1 MDTDSLYDTAP
12 HPHLDQQHRAWLAQI
27 ALGQQP
33 ALEQLYRALSGNV
46 YAFVQRRIANPA
58 DADSLVVDTFHEVW
72 HKAGHFAGNSQVKSW
87 IIGIA
92 RHKMLDLMRQQKRQ
106 QSSDI
111 DDHADELIDHSP
123 APLEQLVEQQ
133 QAAWVASCMDKL
145 PSEQRDSLHLFF
157 YEGMSLAEISV
168 VQNCPDNTIKTR
180 LFHAKRKIKECLSR
194 WLSASDEEGYH
205 V

>member
-1 MDTDSLYDTAP
+1 MDTTRAADDAD
-12 HPHLDQQHRAWLAQI
+12 HQHRAWLAQI
-27 ALGQQP
+27 AQQQQP

-46 YAFVQRRIANPA
+46 YAYVQRRVGNSA
-58 DADSLVVDTFHEVW
+58 DADSIVVDTFHEVW

-92 RHKMLDLMRQQKRQ
+92 RHKMLDLLRKQKSQ
-106 QSSDI
+106 ASSDI
-111 DDHADELIDHSP
+111 DDYAEVLEDHRP
-123 APLEQLVEQQ
+123 APLEQLAEQQ

-145 PSEQRDSLHLFF
+145 PTEQRDSLHLFF
-157 YEGMSLAEISV
+157 YEGMSLAEIAA

-180 LFHAKRKIKECLSR
+180 LFHAKRKIKDCLSR
-194 WLSASDEEGYH
+194 WLSDDEEEGHY